1 MIRVVCLLPKI
12 LSISV
17 AHNHFLASAKTR
29 QVYNL
34 FQEPDDQELRFFM
47 DTKGGA
53 CQTKCIMARWFKYNW
68 NQTVK
73 SRHLTYQLVHK
84 YSLGIR

>member
-34 FQEPDDQELRFFM
+34 FQEPDDQELGFLRIQ
-47 DTKGGA
+47 KEEH
-53 CQTKCIMARWFKYNW
+53 
-68 NQTVK
+68 VK
-73 SRHLTYQLVHK
+73 QSVLWRAG
-84 YSLGIR
+84 SNRIGIRL